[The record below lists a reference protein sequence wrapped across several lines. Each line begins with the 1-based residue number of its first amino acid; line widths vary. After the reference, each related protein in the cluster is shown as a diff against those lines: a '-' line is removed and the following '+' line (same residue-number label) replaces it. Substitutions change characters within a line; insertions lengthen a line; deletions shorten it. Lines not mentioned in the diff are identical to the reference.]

1 MELFRVIQSV
11 HEIESAARFY
21 EQVLGTSGE
30 RVSAGRH
37 YFHCGAAILACYDP
51 LADGDAMN
59 GGWRPHSN
67 QYLYFTTEDI
77 EATARRVEAAGGTIV
92 APIESMPRGET
103 LFYARDPSG
112 NRIAFVARST
122 MFVGGVGDRSA

>member
-1 MELFRVIQSV
+1 MGLFRVIQPV

-37 YFHCGAAILACYDP
+37 YFRCGATVLACCDP
-51 LADGDAMN
+51 LDDGDSMD
-59 GGWRPHSN
+59 GRWRPHAN
-67 QYLYFTTEDI
+67 QYLYFSTDELQ
-77 EATARRVEAAGGTIV
+77 ATAGRVEAAGGTID
-92 APIESMPRGET
+92 APIESMPWGET

-122 MFVGGVGDRSA
+122 MFVGGSA